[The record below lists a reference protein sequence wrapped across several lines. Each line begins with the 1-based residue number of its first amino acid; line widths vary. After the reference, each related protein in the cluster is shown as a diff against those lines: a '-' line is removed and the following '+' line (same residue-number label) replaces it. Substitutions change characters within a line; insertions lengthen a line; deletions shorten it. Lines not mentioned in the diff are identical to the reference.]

1 MAIRGKFLDTR
12 GDDYMLRMGLSS
24 QSGFS
29 IWQSKISLRS
39 ILSRRDFMSIMTD
52 SVLAAVMGYLAN
64 LFTVMPNLFVL
75 YLKLSLTMGLAASYG
90 LDESITAMQRLN
102 ILSSLVGLNNRSL
115 FWFLSIISLLN

>member
-1 MAIRGKFLDTR
+1 
-12 GDDYMLRMGLSS
+12 MLRMGLSS